1 MAFDLQITTDLTIK
15 APDVLGCTLIDT
27 PNGLVRAERLS
38 AGDLVMTRDHG
49 ALPLTS
55 VVLNRRPAVDMA
67 APILINAGA
76 FGDHDDI
83 TVAPGQRILVES
95 GAAELFFG
103 ELEVLVEGNH
113 LLGSAYVRQLPSAP
127 MVTYVQLVCAH
138 PELIEANGL
147 VIESCVAADVPRVA
161 VEGENRDR
169 EESARLVLRHHE
181 ADVLVH
187 GIEAYA

>member
-15 APDVLGCTLIDT
+15 APGVLGCTLVET
-27 PNGLVRAERLS
+27 PNGMVRAERLS
-38 AGDLVMTRDHG
+38 AGDLVMTRDNG
-49 ALPLTS
+49 PMPLTS
-55 VVLNRRPAVDMA
+55 VVLNRRPATDMA

-76 FGDHDDI
+76 FGDHEDI
-83 TVAPGQRILVES
+83 TVAPGQRILIES

-113 LLGSAYVRQLPSAP
+113 LLGSAYVRQLPSSP

-161 VEGENRDR
+161 VEGLDRCR

-187 GIEAYA
+187 GIDAYA